1 MRKIVIVAVM
11 SWAALASQD
20 SHGDFGPIK
29 VETLR

>member
-20 SHGDFGPIK
+20 SHRDFGPAK
-29 VETLR
+29 VETVR

>member
-20 SHGDFGPIK
+20 SHGDFGRTK
-29 VETLR
+29 VEAVR